1 LACKKC
7 HEEEA
12 DLALVQDVVVREAD
26 LDVLVT
32 NIVAHQLDIVGIILQ
47 CRQDVDVQDHDHA
60 HIDVDGI
67 NFKNK
72 FHNNEFVMK
81 INSP

>member
-1 LACKKC
+1 LILLKIKKNILACKKC

-26 LDVLVT
+26 LDALVT
-32 NIVAHQLDIVGIILQ
+32 NIVAHQLDIVEIILQ
-47 CRQDVDVQDHDHA
+47 CRQDVDVVQDHDHA

-67 NFKNK
+67 
-72 FHNNEFVMK
+72 K
-81 INSP
+81 IK